1 MVRLTLNNLPAVI
14 KAGFSIKLTQ
24 TNPYL
29 TEAGSFTLDV
39 TLPLKGCAENQR
51 IFGAIHRPEMSL
63 AHLVGTRYEMRLLA
77 VPMVMDGYATVTS
90 VSEMEVKVQLIAE
103 SSNLKAEREIVNGQ
117 NIYIDKLDLGTLPS
131 QRSFE
136 VDGDNGYQCSF
147 FPVYSETD
155 SCIVNKTMVYI
166 GPTGNVQYRHFLTAE
181 MADGA
186 YSIAP
191 QPYLYMVIE
200 KVLEAL
206 GYTVRTNT
214 IRSNW
219 MSRIFIANAHA
230 DTVLAHLLPHWTVD
244 EFLEEVRNFFGVY
257 IIVEGKNVDIIGRN
271 EAYAGDGMVIID
283 IKEVLDEHESDMNED
298 EEQKDISTANVAYD
312 SEYDQMLCLPDEVW
326 ENAIVKTFPNETQL
340 AQWSSSTDADKTK
353 SEYLMVNREDGNCY
367 AWLKNLQ
374 TGAFEFSRVNCMPPL
389 IRENP
394 YDANTRRDI
403 DIKLRIVPVRMTPQ
417 LIPHKQEWVTD
428 GLGWKTF
435 YKEEWVYVPMMT
447 TSQTTGAIYQDYSIN
462 AAINPDSEDSEHE
475 VTEKLDVIEVGYNPL
490 ASWQAS
496 FKNKDD
502 VTTYCD
508 IRTAFGVSVWKLE
521 DGAYWNIIMP
531 GNNEQFRLTQNIAP
545 SIRKTAMET
554 DYDIDTRC
562 QHMISFL
569 DGGIFPVKAVYN
581 IKGKRYVCMKIE
593 YTINER
599 GLAPLKRGYFY
610 ELN

>member
-136 VDGDNGYQCSF
+136 VDGDNGYLCSF
-147 FPVYSETD
+147 FPVYSEAD

-206 GYTVRTNT
+206 GYIVRTNT

-244 EFLEEVRNFFGVY
+244 EFLEEIRNFFGVY

-340 AQWSSSTDADKTK
+340 AQWSSRTDADKTK

-490 ASWQAS
+490 ASWQAT

>member
-63 AHLVGTRYEMRLLA
+63 AHLVGTRYDMRLLA

-136 VDGDNGYQCSF
+136 VAGDNGYQCSF
-147 FPVYSETD
+147 FPVYSEAD

-374 TGAFEFSRVNCMPPL
+374 TDAFEFSRVNCMPPL

-417 LIPHKQEWVTD
+417 LIPYKQEWVTD

-521 DGAYWNIIMP
+521 DGAYWNIIMS

-569 DGGIFPVKAVYN
+569 DGGIFPVKAVFN